1 MGVNT
6 KKLIQKYNL
15 KLTKSL
21 GQNFLIDD
29 NIVKR
34 IVDVAEITEKDLV
47 IEIGPGVGS
56 MTVELAKRAGKVVAV
71 EIDKRLIPAL
81 EDNLGEFS
89 NVDIIN
95 KDIMDVNINEF
106 RGESGNVKVVANLPY
121 YITTPIIMK
130 LLEEN
135 NDNIDIMVFMVQ
147 KEVAQRMVAS
157 PGKKD
162 YGALSVAVQY
172 YTKPEKAFDVPPHC
186 FVPQPE
192 VDSTVIKLKVNET
205 PPVKLMDKDYFFTVV
220 KAAFGQRRKTL
231 VHPCRKNRESAKR
244 PKSHACRRH
253 HNRSDA
259 SYTARHS
266 QFKLSS
272 QSAELFFHKARSL
285 YFTWL
290 RHS

>member
-1 MGVNT
+1 MGGNT

-21 GQNFLIDD
+21 GQNFLTDD
-29 NIVKR
+29 NVVKK
-34 IVDVAEITEKDLV
+34 IVDVANVSDNDLV

-56 MTVELAKRAGKVVAV
+56 MTTELAKRAKKVIAV

-81 EDNLGEFS
+81 QENLCEFS
-89 NVDIIN
+89 NVDIVN
-95 KDIMDVNINEF
+95 KDIMDVNINELYDK
-106 RGESGNVKVVANLPY
+106 GQYGSIKVVANLPY

-130 LLEEN
+130 LLEEE
-135 NDNIDIMVFMVQ
+135 NDINLMVFMVQ
-147 KEVAQRMVAS
+147 KEVAQRMTAA

-192 VDSTVIKLKVNET
+192 VDSTVVKLNVNEA
-205 PPVKLMDKDYFFTVV
+205 PPVQLINRDFFFKVV

-231 VHPCRKNRESAKR
+231 VNAL
-244 PKSHACRRH
+244 
-253 HNRSDA
+253 HNFKVLEKTKEEIKEILNQLGIDEN
-259 SYTARHS
+259 ARGETLSIS
-266 QFKLSS
+266 QFAQLSNL
-272 QSAELFFHKARSL
+272 LFKS
-285 YFTWL
+285 
-290 RHS
+290 S